1 MIGEQKASVVISSW
15 SNHEMTGL
23 NRPIFPETDDQL
35 VEDFSLDLGNQ
46 NWN

>member
-1 MIGEQKASVVISSW
+1 MIGEEKASVVISSW

-23 NRPIFPETDDQL
+23 NGPIFQETDKL
-35 VEDFSLDLGNQ
+35 VEDFSFDLGNQ